1 MPLPT
6 DFHFTAS
13 SLQDYADCPRRFQLR
28 HVLRLAWPSVDAE
41 PMGDFEQ
48 LLEEGSAFHRLV
60 QQHYSG
66 IPLQRLEKL
75 ASGDNL
81 RRWWR
86 NYLESG
92 PTGLPPARYPEVDLS
107 APLGD
112 YRLAATYDLIA
123 IEEGSRALIVD
134 WKTAHRRPVRE
145 WLAARLQTRV
155 YPYLLVL
162 AGHSLNGDAPLLPE
176 QVEMMYWFA
185 DFPAQPEW
193 FAYDAAQYDVDAA
206 YLGALVA
213 EIEGLGDGDF
223 LLAEDERRCR
233 YCVYRS
239 LCNRGIGA
247 GPLDEAEGEGELT
260 ADFDLDFEQI
270 AEVEY

>member
-6 DFHFTAS
+6 DFHFSAS

-28 HVLRLAWPSVDAE
+28 HILGLAWPSATAE
-41 PMGDFEQ
+41 PADEFER
-48 LLEEGSAFHRLV
+48 LLQQGSAFHRLV
-60 QQHYSG
+60 QQHFSG

-75 ASGDNL
+75 AAGDNL

-92 PTGLPPARYPEVDLS
+92 PADLPPARYPEMDLS

-112 YRLAATYDLIA
+112 YRLAAKYDLVA
-123 IEEGSRALIVD
+123 VDEGKHALIVD
-134 WKTAHRRPVRE
+134 WKTAKKRPLRQ

-155 YPYLLVL
+155 YPYLLVV
-162 AGHSLNGDAPLLPE
+162 AGESLSGGAPLLPE
-176 QVEMMYWFA
+176 QVEMLYWFA
-185 DFPAQPEW
+185 EFPAQPER
-193 FAYDAAQYDVDAA
+193 FVYDTAQYERDAA
-206 YLGALVA
+206 YLSALVA
-213 EIEGLGDGDF
+213 EIDGLGDGVFPVTD
-223 LLAEDERRCR
+223 DERRCR

-247 GPLDEAEGEGELT
+247 GPLDEAEGEGELA